1 MAVGPWPGHSCRAG
15 PTLRVFRLRDSGTF
29 CFVDYELQR
38 GGKPD
43 VESIS
48 RMTTPLNK
56 IGRGAGIYET
66 NSRRIR
72 SGSPQP
78 SSKSLPCAGSAIG
91 LAPRCAP
98 RSSTGTAS
106 TTATKSAALSG
117 ALRANTPAEAL
128 ADLAPLIAWATSAC
142 AACLWRLPGVFTSGI
157 GAGTDFRSSI
167 MFWDPEPKPE
177 RLPERKP
184 LWPAHACSPSISGES
199 NRGPVMSRDRLRAAR
214 PEGQRSREAE

>member
-56 IGRGAGIYET
+56 IGRGGWDLRDQLEENT
-66 NSRRIR
+66 IR
-72 SGSPQP
+72 KPATLIEESA
-78 SSKSLPCAGSAIG
+78 LRGSAIG